1 MDSLH
6 TIPQAINERIEEMIN
21 MAWMIFVN
29 QFISDKYVIN
39 LEAPFQLHFSSILK
53 SVGELYCLNKDESFH
68 INLEVNMG
76 EQRKNYVD
84 IVLEYNIASTGEVYK
99 VPIELKYRTLSQS
112 AEDIG
117 AMEIYKDIYNL
128 EKLTNRKTEGT
139 SIIKNSYFFCITNNQ
154 RYIKKSGS
162 GLKMVFVTY
171 DEATIEPNKEY
182 KYLDTNE
189 GLKFYNKYGAF
200 KFDQQYKFRWHQAS
214 KVKTKE
220 NYWFLKMKIG
230 SSEND

>member
-1 MDSLH
+1 MNLVN
-6 TIPQAINERIEEMIN
+6 TIPQSINKRIEEMID

-117 AMEIYKDIYNL
+117 VMEIYNDIYNL
-128 EKLTNRKTEGT
+128 EKLTSKTSDDT
-139 SIIKNSYFFCITNNQ
+139 SILPFSYFFCITNNQ
-154 RYIKKSGS
+154 RYIKKPGS
-162 GLKMVFVTY
+162 GLKTVFVTY
-171 DEATIEPNKEY
+171 DEATIKPNNEY

-189 GLKFYNKYGAF
+189 GLKFYNKYGAY
-200 KFDQQYKFRWHQAS
+200 KFDQQYKFKWHQAS
-214 KVKTKE
+214 KVKTDEK
-220 NYWFLKMKIG
+220 YWFLKMKIG
-230 SSEND
+230 SNENE